1 MLLKEIRFIPFSSYP
16 PYENMA
22 IDEYLINYYILTKI
36 PVLRLYS
43 WDPAGISIGKNQ
55 DINTI
60 NLEAC
65 LKDNVPVVRRMTG
78 GGAIFHDK
86 ELTYS
91 LVCSENDISDE
102 KVSVKESF
110 ELLNSFILKMYE
122 KLGLKA
128 QFAKYIN
135 KTGNPSARAPH
146 CFSDNEE
153 YDIIINNKK
162 IGGNAQYRRKKII
175 FQHGSIPLEKNI
187 NQGKYFSNKIIDR
200 NFSDL
205 DELLGRK
212 IERGE
217 VENNLIEA
225 FIEKF
230 GADIKQHS
238 LNKNEKN
245 EVAKIL
251 TLKYKGNRWNL
262 NGEL

>member
-1 MLLKEIRFIPFSSYP
+1 MFLKEVRFIPFSLYP

-22 IDEYLINYYILTKI
+22 IDEYLINYYILKKK

-91 LVCSENDISDE
+91 LVCSEHDISDE

-135 KTGNPSARAPH
+135 KTGNPSERVPH

-153 YDIIINNKK
+153 YDIIINNRK

-175 FQHGSIPLEKNI
+175 FQHGSIPIEKNI
-187 NQGKYFSNKIIDR
+187 NQAKYFCSEIIDR

-205 DELLGRK
+205 NELLGRK
-212 IERGE
+212 INSEE
-217 VENNLIEA
+217 VETNLIEA
-225 FIEKF
+225 FKEKF
-230 GADIKQHS
+230 SANLKQQKF
-238 LNKNEKN
+238 NKKEKN
-245 EVAKIL
+245 EIVKIL
-251 TLKYKGNRWNL
+251 ALKYTGNKWNI